1 MKETINYENGVY
13 VGEIK
18 GGEPHGQGTLTLHER
33 FKYVGEFRAGKFHGR
48 GTKTSVNGEVFDGY
62 WKNGLQD
69 GEGFHEGELGSYYG
83 QFQNDCFHGH
93 GVMTYPDGSKITGE
107 FKEGKLDGF
116 AIWEGEDIKVE
127 DKVASGKLAGHYRKG
142 ELVGEGIQTNPDGTQ
157 TWVVFRGDDIYKEPV
172 ETIREGIRAFKQV
185 IDIMN
190 LSKELDPTNFK
201 FSPKPLIDFKNKEA
215 YPIEYLIFME
225 EVGPYY
231 LAFFHLVLELTTP
244 MNHKECINS
253 KNFSITFEDS
263 KEYFENFGRTPDDFE
278 IFIGFD
284 DELQPFFF
292 NTKKIPYAIDYWET
306 FINLLSGKLY
316 GETQHLKFFDLPE
329 SDVAEIN
336 RLVDRFEST
345 RERIEKIRSMPIVKD
360 GYVEGGQT
368 IKANQLSKESL
379 EHLDNIVK
387 DKIDEQNG
395 E

>member
-172 ETIREGIRAFKQV
+172 ETIREGIQAYKQILEILISTEKMSKDFK
-185 IDIMN
+185 
-190 LSKELDPTNFK
+190 TN
-201 FSPKPLIDFKNKEA
+201 PLINFKNKEA
-215 YPIEYLIFME
+215 YPIEYQIFME
-225 EVGPYY
+225 EIGPISIGHEILFLNVTSPLNNNEFKTWLKYDGFAWWEDDEDLDDY
-231 LAFFHLVLELTTP
+231 RVFIGHECDSMPIFFKTDKVPYTLENDIHEDSFFIDLIDSTLCEYIIPGYGCIHDLELSEA
-244 MNHKECINS
+244 KLE
-253 KNFSITFEDS
+253 
-263 KEYFENFGRTPDDFE
+263 E
-278 IFIGFD
+278 IYRLADKF
-284 DELQPFFF
+284 QS
-292 NTKKIPYAIDYWET
+292 TK
-306 FINLLSGKLY
+306 
-316 GETQHLKFFDLPE
+316 
-329 SDVAEIN
+329 
-336 RLVDRFEST
+336 
-345 RERIEKIRSMPIVKD
+345 ERIEKIRSMPIVKD